1 MSIITHTDRTARV
14 HVVFDD
20 ERTAPAERYTIWLVN
35 GSRDVLAQ
43 PWESPAAVWKRVLD
57 TVAAMRVAITL
68 SSGHL
73 YFATVFADVQPTE
86 QHMQTIIKDRVSAKL
101 YEMADPANNKNAN
114 SRVKALAA
122 LAELH
127 GLYQPGSFTLPTLE
141 QINAAIASHHE
152 STTNQ
157 GA

>member
-1 MSIITHTDRTARV
+1 MSIITHTDQDKRL

-20 ERTAPAERYTIWLVN
+20 ERTEPVERYTIWLVN

-57 TVAAMRVAITL
+57 TVAAMRVAITV

-86 QHMQTIIKDRVSAKL
+86 QQMQTIIKDRVSAKL
-101 YEMADPANNKNAN
+101 YELADPANNKNAN
-114 SRVKALAA
+114 SRVKALSA
-122 LAELH
+122 LAELY
-127 GLYQPGSFTLPTLE
+127 GLNQTQTVYITVPTLE
-141 QINAAIASHHE
+141 QLDAEIALRKM
-152 STTNQ
+152 Q
-157 GA
+157 